1 MAAGVEKMWK
11 TDWLMY
17 MNEMQMQDGIMHYI
31 NILPNR
37 RNVGVLSIMLGYFA
51 KLAV

>member
-11 TDWLMY
+11 TDWLMH

-37 RNVGVLSIMLGYFA
+37 RNVGVIIHYVGIFC
-51 KLAV
+51 